1 MQLQTDN
8 TENVFLRAE
17 VAVALPEGKQINAK
31 FARVFFFRG
40 GSSRPA
46 MWMNS
51 NKEVEVNNK
60 KYRVRCTVEV
70 EEMK

>member
-1 MQLQTDN
+1 MLSRTDS

-17 VAVALPEGKQINAK
+17 VSVALPEGKQINAK

-40 GSSRPA
+40 SSSRPA
-46 MWMNS
+46 LFMNS
-51 NKEVEVNNK
+51 SKDVELNNK

-70 EEMK
+70 EELK